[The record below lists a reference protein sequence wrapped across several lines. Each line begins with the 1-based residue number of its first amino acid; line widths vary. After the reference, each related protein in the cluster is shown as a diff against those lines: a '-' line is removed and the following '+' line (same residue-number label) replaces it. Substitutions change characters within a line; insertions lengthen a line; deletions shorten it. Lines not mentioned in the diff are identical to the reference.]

1 MVNLHYSNLPDV
13 DYPID
18 WLVKPVN
25 FALGEY
31 LHYITIA
38 MEFLWNPSRLE
49 VVRWRPAAK
58 DLPDNR
64 DNPTGYWV
72 EIEEVEERDDVDVI
86 DDFAN
91 AEIVIDAPDRKA
103 PWISVLDADANRGL
117 LCLERE
123 PRVPKPQTDV
133 KDSEP
138 LLYIR
143 PNDHVLKQQQR
154 AIWELRDKPQL

>member
-18 WLVKPVN
+18 WIVKPVN

-38 MEFLWNPSRLE
+38 MELLWNPARLE
-49 VVRWRPAAK
+49 VVRWKPATN
-58 DLPDNR
+58 DLPDNGG
-64 DNPTGYWV
+64 NQVGYWV
-72 EIEEVEERDDVDVI
+72 EIEEIGERDDVDVI

-91 AEIVIDAPDRKA
+91 AEIVIDAPDPKA
-103 PWISVLDADANRGL
+103 PWNRVLGADANRGL

-123 PRVPKPQTDV
+123 PRLPKAQTDGETP
-133 KDSEP
+133 EP
-138 LLYIR
+138 RL
-143 PNDHVLKQQQR
+143 
-154 AIWELRDKPQL
+154 